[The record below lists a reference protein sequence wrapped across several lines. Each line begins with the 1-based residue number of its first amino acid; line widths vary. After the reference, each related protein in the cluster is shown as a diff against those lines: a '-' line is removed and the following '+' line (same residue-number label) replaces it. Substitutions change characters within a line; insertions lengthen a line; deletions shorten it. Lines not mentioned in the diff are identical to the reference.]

1 MKLLLSVNQ
10 VHSAPGNV
18 SPLDPVKYCVLV
30 PGFHCIGG
38 VGAPYH
44 GQEEG
49 SQDLRKQAAGE

>member
-38 VGAPYH
+38 VADPDP
-44 GQEEG
+44 GQRG
-49 SQDLRKQAAGE
+49 GLQDLRKQAAGK